1 VAQLGQ
7 SDGLRSKGTR
17 TATNGGQIITPS
29 AINELSMSVIERA
42 TELAAV
48 YVARALMGKYIPLP
62 FQRSEVV
69 WNGEVRETFVSYMRE
84 NGRAERYIKEC
95 LRFLDKYMTKPV
107 TGPRDVLE
115 MFNRCTGGKHH
126 LDRAFRN
133 LLKVYRIYYG
143 LPKDVYEELKEAI
156 PRTKVGVDKYVPPE
170 ELIVETFRKLKA
182 EKVKYRAY
190 YNLVLDAAIR
200 PEHAIKVFE
209 TWDETRLR
217 KAKTGKFYIY
227 EVGIEEATKQ
237 AFIACITPE
246 TLKLIRKTVES
257 GDLPRKWS
265 VQTFFRRR
273 KLLQPKYVRK
283 FAMNMMRRLGI
294 SRDVTQ
300 YLAGQRPQGVDA
312 EHYIDVEMLAE
323 EQYAK
328 YAEYLAQLR
337 RRI

>member
-1 VAQLGQ
+1 MMNA
-7 SDGLRSKGTR
+7 
-17 TATNGGQIITPS
+17 AANGGHLITTLDINKLVIDKEALQIAVN
-29 AINELSMSVIERA
+29 AILEATGFKVSQKPAGDVI
-42 TELAAV
+42 
-48 YVARALMGKYIPLP
+48 
-62 FQRSEVV
+62 V
-69 WNGEVRETFVSYMRE
+69 WNEDAKETFVNFMRE
-84 NGRAERYIKEC
+84 NGKDEQYIKKC
-95 LRFLDKYMTKPV
+95 VSYLDRYMTKPV
-107 TGPRDVLE
+107 AGPRDVLE
-115 MFNRCTGGKHH
+115 MFSRCTGGKHH

-143 LPKDVYEELKEAI
+143 LPKDVCEELKEAI

-182 EKVKYRAY
+182 EKAKYQAY

-217 KAKTGKFYIY
+217 KAKTGEFYVY

-246 TLKLIRKTVES
+246 TLKLIRETVES
-257 GDLPRKWS
+257 RDLPGIWAVKSFYHRHKI
-265 VQTFFRRR
+265 
-273 KLLQPKYVRK
+273 LAPKYVRK

-300 YLAGQRPQGVDA
+300 YLSGQRPQGVDA
-312 EHYIDVEMLAE
+312 EHYIDIEVLAE
-323 EQYAK
+323 QQYAK

-337 RRI
+337 RKI